1 MDMLAQPPRSGNA
14 VANRRGPTAPRIG
27 RGFPL
32 AVVAIA
38 SVSTPFGVFR
48 LGLRTPVAFVAV
60 ASMCTFFLNS
70 FILSWLRLSS

>member
-1 MDMLAQPPRSGNA
+1 MDMLAQPPRAGNA
-14 VANRRGPTAPRIG
+14 AANRRGPTAPRIG

-48 LGLRTPVAFVAV
+48 LRLRSLVAFVAV
-60 ASMCTFFLNS
+60 ASVGT
-70 FILSWLRLSS
+70 LS